1 MKFVLSILLLVFGL
15 NFTLSQSKW
24 EGNTTPTYHEL
35 IEHLKNLSSIHS
47 EIELYAMGPSDY
59 GLPIYVCIVNG
70 AKDSLRTFEKAKK
83 ETTLL
88 INNAIHPGEPDGI
101 NACLIWLDNWISKGK
116 KVGDLPLIA
125 FIPAYNVGGVMN
137 RSSTSRANQNG
148 PDEYGFRGNAR
159 NLDLNRDF
167 IKMDS
172 ENAFTFC
179 KIFHALDPDVFV
191 DNHVSNGAD
200 YQYTLTYI
208 SQMKERM
215 APSTRK
221 LVYGSMLP
229 ELTKSLREKKRD
241 LFPYVELKSET
252 PEDGIYAFNDLP
264 RYAMGYAGLFNAISF
279 TVETHMLKPF
289 PERVRATLEFM
300 DELIDWTINNQNRI
314 EQCREKANQWT
325 QEQSWF
331 RFNYE
336 LTEEKDSISFKG
348 YEHSFPEHEITG
360 LKRLFYDR
368 SKPYEKM
375 IPFFHNYIPKDSI
388 RIPKFYVVGGQ
399 EKEVIKRLKANNI
412 QFKKIEK
419 DSLISVQSFVVT
431 NFKSLDKPYEG
442 HFIQKEM
449 NYEFKNLNYQLKPG
463 DLLISVKQN
472 SAMFIH
478 SVLQPKAD
486 DSYFTWN
493 FFDSYL
499 QEKEYFSNY
508 IFIDK
513 IQEILDSD
521 PVMKEEYMKKKI
533 EDDSFRNSEWQQL
546 YFIYSKSKY
555 FEPSFMRLP
564 VFQIPA
570 EKVRY

>member
-1 MKFVLSILLLVFGL
+1 MNYSF
-15 NFTLSQSKW
+15 SQSKW
-24 EGNTTPTYHEL
+24 AGNTTPTYSEL
-35 IEHLKNLSSIHS
+35 ISHLKNVSKNNS
-47 EIELYAMGPSDY
+47 EVELYAMGSSDY

-70 AKDSLRTFEKAKK
+70 AQDSLRTFEKARN
-83 ETTLL
+83 ETTIL

-101 NACLIWLDNWISKGK
+101 NACLIWLDKWIADGK
-116 KVGDLPLIA
+116 KVDNLPVIA
-125 FIPAYNVGGVMN
+125 FIPTYNVGGMMN

-148 PDEYGFRGNAR
+148 PDVYGFRGNAR

-179 KIFHALDPDVFV
+179 NIFHALEPDVFV

-215 APSTRK
+215 APSLRN

-229 ELTKSLREKKRD
+229 EMTKNLRSKKWD
-241 LFPYVELKSET
+241 LFPYVELKGET
-252 PEDGIYAFNDLP
+252 PDEGIYAFNDLP
-264 RYAMGYAGLFNAISF
+264 RYAMGYAGLFNSISF

-289 PERVRATLEFM
+289 PERVQATLAFM
-300 DELIDWTINNQNRI
+300 EELIDWTQNNANRI
-314 EQCREKANQWT
+314 EQSRKKANNWV
-325 QEQSWF
+325 QEQTWS

-336 LTEEKDSISFKG
+336 LSEEKDSINFKG
-348 YEHSFPEHEITG
+348 YEHSFPINEITG

-368 SKPYEKM
+368 SKPYQKM
-375 IPFFHNYIPKDSI
+375 IPYFNRYNSKDSV
-388 RIPKFYVVGGQ
+388 RVPDFYIVGGQ
-399 EKEVIKRLKANNI
+399 EKEVIRRLEMNRI
-412 QFKKIEK
+412 EFRKILK
-419 DSLISVQSFVVT
+419 DSLIDVQSFVVS
-431 NFKSLDKPYEG
+431 NFKSFDKPYEG
-442 HFIQKEM
+442 HFKHKEV
-449 NYEFKNLNYQLKPG
+449 NYELENYKYHVKRG
-463 DLLISVKQN
+463 DLLISTKQK
-472 SAMFIH
+472 SAQFLH
-478 SVLQPKAD
+478 SVLQPKAE

-508 IFIDK
+508 VFIDK

-521 PVMKEEYMKKKI
+521 SKLKEEYIRKKN
-533 EDDSFRNSEWQQL
+533 DDESFRNSEWQQL
-546 YFIYSKSKY
+546 YFIYSKSSY

-564 VFQIPA
+564 IFEIPT
-570 EKVRY
+570 KKDKN

>member
-1 MKFVLSILLLVFGL
+1 MNYSF
-15 NFTLSQSKW
+15 SQSKW
-24 EGNTTPTYHEL
+24 TGNTTPTYSEL
-35 IEHLKNLSSIHS
+35 IFHLKNVSKNHS
-47 EIELYAMGPSDY
+47 EVELYAMGSSDY

-70 AKDSLRTFEKAKK
+70 AKDSLKTFEKARN
-83 ETTLL
+83 ETTIL

-101 NACLIWLDNWISKGK
+101 NACLIWLDKWIASGK
-116 KVGDLPLIA
+116 KVENLPVIA
-125 FIPAYNVGGVMN
+125 FIPADNVGGMMN

-179 KIFHALDPDVFV
+179 NIFHALEPDVFV

-215 APSTRK
+215 APSLRN

-229 ELTKSLREKKRD
+229 EMTKNLRGKKWD
-241 LFPYVELKSET
+241 LFPYVELKGET
-252 PEDGIYAFNDLP
+252 PDEGIYAFNDLP
-264 RYAMGYAGLFNAISF
+264 RYAMGYAGLFNSISF

-289 PERVRATLEFM
+289 PERVQATLAFM
-300 DELIDWTINNQNRI
+300 EELIDWTKNNVNRI
-314 EQCREKANQWT
+314 ESSRKKANNWVQDQT
-325 QEQSWF
+325 WF

-336 LTEEKDSISFKG
+336 LSEEKDSINFKG
-348 YEHSFPEHEITG
+348 YEHSFPVNEITG

-368 SKPYEKM
+368 SKPYQKM
-375 IPFFHNYIPKDSI
+375 IPYFNRYNSKDSV
-388 RIPKFYVVGGQ
+388 RVPDFYIVGGQ
-399 EKEVIKRLKANNI
+399 EKEVIHRLEMNRI
-412 QFKKIEK
+412 QFRKMLK
-419 DSLISVQSFVVT
+419 DSMVDVQSFVVT
-431 NFKSLDKPYEG
+431 NFKSSERPYEG
-442 HFIQKEM
+442 HFKHKDM
-449 NYEFKNLNYQLKPG
+449 NCELTDLKYKLKPG
-463 DLLISVKQN
+463 DLLIPSKQN
-472 SAMFIH
+472 SAIFIH
-478 SVLQPKAD
+478 SVLQPKAE

-508 IFIDK
+508 VFIDK
-513 IQEILDSD
+513 VQEILDSD
-521 PVMKEEYMKKKI
+521 AKLKEEYIRKKN
-533 EDDSFRNSEWQQL
+533 EDESFRNSEWQQL
-546 YFIYSKSKY
+546 YFIYSNSSY

-564 VFQIPA
+564 IYQIQTNN
-570 EKVRY
+570 